1 MKIAH
6 LILAHT
12 SPEQLARLIR
22 ALEYKDHWI
31 FLHLDK
37 KADLNAFL
45 PLIKA
50 GLHVVFISDRI
61 HVEWG
66 AYSVVDATIRGFR
79 AIADSGVDFDYVNLL
94 SGEDY
99 PLKSPEKVHKFFQ
112 DNAGKNF
119 MGFES
124 VFFQWTEAIPRL
136 RKYHLTNYQ
145 FPGMYF
151 AQKFLN
157 FVLPY
162 RKMPPGLELMGRS
175 QWMTL
180 TMEVV
185 RYILHFI
192 ESRPDVVRFFKLTWA
207 PDEIIF
213 QTILFNSPFRFSLV
227 NDNLRYIDW
236 SEHLP
241 SPKVLVSGDFGSIM
255 ASDKL
260 YARKFDPEKSSEILD
275 RIDRLMLESG
285 K

>member
-31 FLHLDK
+31 FVHLDK
-37 KADLNAFL
+37 KAELSEFL
-45 PLIKA
+45 PLTA
-50 GLHVVFISDRI
+50 SLHVVFISERV

-66 AYSVVDATIRGFR
+66 AYSVVEATICGFR
-79 AIADSGVDFDYVNLL
+79 AIVNSGEHFDYVNLM

-99 PLKSPEKVHKFFQ
+99 PLKPPPKVHQFFE

-119 MGFES
+119 MSFES
-124 VFFQWTEAIPRL
+124 IFFEWTEAIPRL

-145 FPGMYF
+145 FPGRYLS
-151 AQKFLN
+151 QKLLN
-157 FVLPY
+157 FMLPQ
-162 RKMPPGLELMGRS
+162 RKMPQGLELMGRS
-175 QWMTL
+175 QWMSLTL
-180 TMEVV
+180 EVV
-185 RYILHFI
+185 RYILQFMD
-192 ESRPDVVRFFKLTWA
+192 SRPEVVRFFTFTWA

-236 SEHLP
+236 SERLP
-241 SPKVLVSGDFGSIM
+241 SPKVLVSGDFKALR

-260 YARKFDPEKSSEILD
+260 YARKFDLAKSSEILD
-275 RIDRLMLESG
+275 RIDREMLESG